1 MVFDIIEHLQIRPEL
16 KESIL
21 EFRKQYPVEPQ
32 FQSRIPVPSNIYY
45 GTDIWEKAVTAL
57 LCGKNI
63 LLVGHKATGKNIF
76 AENLAAAFARPRWDV
91 SFHVNM
97 DAASLIGMDTFKK
110 QEVTFRPGPICCA
123 AQHGGFAVLD
133 EINMAKSEALA
144 VLHGTL
150 DFRRSIDVPG
160 YERIDLH
167 PATRFIA
174 TMNYGYAGTKE
185 LNEALVS
192 RFVVIRMPMISQEH
206 LILLLQDHYPTLK
219 TEGAK
224 ELAAVY
230 LDLQKIRETIGTVTE
245 EPGVFFRIPGGEY
258 NNEVLRTIY
267 ACGSYPVA
275 WSVDSMD
282 WKEYE
287 AGELVRQL
295 LQSCTIRDGEILRFH
310 GEGENT
316 GEMVK
321 LLHPRLKE
329 EGYEA
334 VTVSQMVY
342 KDRYRMTTDG
352 RQIPEK
358 SK

>member
-1 MVFDIIEHLQIRPEL
+1 MR
-16 KESIL
+16 
-21 EFRKQYPVEPQ
+21 
-32 FQSRIPVPSNIYY
+32 
-45 GTDIWEKAVTAL
+45 GTDDGESVQEGTSEDQGDDWNSYR
-57 LCGKNI
+57 G
-63 LLVGHKATGKNIF
+63 
-76 AENLAAAFARPRWDV
+76 ARC
-91 SFHVNM
+91 
-97 DAASLIGMDTFKK
+97 I
-110 QEVTFRPGPICCA
+110 
-123 AQHGGFAVLD
+123 
-133 EINMAKSEALA
+133 
-144 VLHGTL
+144 
-150 DFRRSIDVPG
+150 
-160 YERIDLH
+160 
-167 PATRFIA
+167 
-174 TMNYGYAGTKE
+174 
-185 LNEALVS
+185 
-192 RFVVIRMPMISQEH
+192 
-206 LILLLQDHYPTLK
+206 
-219 TEGAK
+219 
-224 ELAAVY
+224 
-230 LDLQKIRETIGTVTE
+230 
-245 EPGVFFRIPGGEY
+245 FRIPGGEY

-287 AGELVRQL
+287 ASELVRQL